1 MRGGTTT
8 LSRYLAQHPRVF
20 KRKDVHFFDNEP
32 LWQAGTPDYAVYHA
46 AFARAPAG
54 RLLGDAT
61 PIYMYWERALPRIQA
76 YNPQMKLIMLLRNP
90 ITRAYSHWN
99 FARAEGREELPF
111 REALAAEPERARRA
125 APAQLRRGDFVSRG
139 LYTQQL
145 ARVWRFFPRVQTLV
159 LRTDDLSR
167 ALAPLLAHVASF
179 LSIAPF
185 TPVQPVVAH
194 ACPYELPM
202 REEDRRHLA
211 RIFEPE
217 IRALE
222 RLLGWDCSDWLA
234 EG

>member
-1 MRGGTTT
+1 
-8 LSRYLAQHPRVF
+8 
-20 KRKDVHFFDNEP
+20 
-32 LWQAGTPDYAVYHA
+32 
-46 AFARAPAG
+46 
-54 RLLGDAT
+54 
-61 PIYMYWERALPRIQA
+61 
-76 YNPQMKLIMLLRNP
+76 MKFIMLLRNP

-99 FARAEGREELPF
+99 FARTEGGEKLPF

-145 ARVWRFFPRVQTLV
+145 ARVWKFFPVAQTLV

-167 ALAPLLAHVASF
+167 ALAPMLARVASF
-179 LSIAPF
+179 LDIAPF
-185 TPVQPVVAH
+185 PPVQEIVAH
-194 ACPYELPM
+194 ARAYEEPM
-202 REEDRRHLA
+202 PEEERRHLA
-211 RIFEPE
+211 RVFEPE